1 MAIVAIRHIYEY
13 KLEIIIVMLVS
24 PLKKAEFKEFR
35 NETQIALKLYIQKCE
50 FEVKM
55 LLLNWLKNH
64 FNI

>member
-50 FEVKM
+50 FEVKC
-55 LLLNWLKNH
+55 
-64 FNI
+64 FC

>member
-1 MAIVAIRHIYEY
+1 MAVVAIRHIYEY

-55 LLLNWLKNH
+55 LLLN
-64 FNI
+64 

>member
-1 MAIVAIRHIYEY
+1 MAVVAIRHIYEY